1 MTSDLQNAVS
11 RMAGYDRPWAVAGGW
26 AIDLFVGRQTR
37 RHADVDLATL
47 RVDQAALRAHLAGA
61 SVRKVR
67 DHQFHEWLPGETLVL
82 PVHEV
87 HATWPDGSSVEF
99 LLNESEPVEP
109 PSAQPTRWV
118 FRRDSRVTMPFDR
131 AIQRRD
137 GAPFLVP
144 EIVLLYKSNDLSAR
158 NESDLAAVVGIMTA
172 EQRRWLHDAIS
183 LGAPGHGWL
192 PVLRED

>member
-1 MTSDLQNAVS
+1 
-11 RMAGYDRPWAVAGGW
+11 MAGYDRPWAVAGGW

-37 RHADVDLATL
+37 PHADVDLATL
-47 RVDQAALRAHLAGA
+47 RVDQAELRAHLTGA
-61 SVRKVR
+61 SIRKVR
-67 DHQFHEWLPGETLVL
+67 DHQLSDWLPGETLVL

-99 LLNESEPVEP
+99 LLNESGPVES
-109 PSAQPTRWV
+109 PSARPTQWV
-118 FRRDSRVTMPFDR
+118 FRRDSRVTMSFDR

-137 GAPFLVP
+137 DVPFLVP
-144 EIVLLYKSNDLSAR
+144 EIVLLYKSNDLSPR
-158 NESDLAAVVGIMTA
+158 NESDLATVVGIMTA